1 MARVLF
7 DTEKRISP
15 EFQKRLFDLI
25 SDFEITK
32 QEFAEQVGLSKEI
45 IARTTI
51 YGIIPSVR
59 TLIKIANFFDV
70 SIPYL
75 LAEDDEKTFY
85 KSEKNDTFQNRL
97 DELIRE
103 NQTKYSKIAKTMPF
117 AANYFYEWKREGTL
131 PSLEY
136 LTMLADYFNVQI
148 DYLLGRTDER
158 TI

>member
-1 MARVLF
+1 MAKVLF

-32 QEFAEQVGLSKEI
+32 QEFTEQVGLSKEI
-45 IARTTI
+45 VARTTI

-75 LAEDDEKTFY
+75 LAEDNEKTFY
-85 KSEKNDTFQNRL
+85 KSEKNDTFQKRL
-97 DELIRE
+97 EELISE
-103 NQTKYSKIAKTMPF
+103 KQTKYSKIAKTMPF
-117 AANYFYEWKREGTL
+117 ATNYFYEWK
-131 PSLEY
+131 
-136 LTMLADYFNVQI
+136 
-148 DYLLGRTDER
+148 
-158 TI
+158 